1 MCGTHLMLSRLC
13 GIGATLIA
21 LSACG
26 GDGGTGP
33 GAVTPSPGTF
43 SGSTS
48 QSRSLS
54 FIVTSQ
60 GITSATLNYQLSGSG
75 CSYTATVTVGSSSP
89 VPITNGQFDTGPF
102 PVGANATMTATG
114 RFTSATQA
122 NGNISIVDG
131 GCGGSV
137 NLTWN
142 ASK

>member
-1 MCGTHLMLSRLC
+1 MRGTYVYLSRLC
-13 GIGATLIA
+13 GVGATLIA

-26 GDGGTGP
+26 GDGTGP
-33 GAVTPSPGTF
+33 GAVTPATGTW

-54 FIVTSQ
+54 FDVTSQ

-75 CSYTATVTVGSSSP
+75 CSYTATTTVGSSTP
-89 VPITNGQFDTGPF
+89 VAITNGQFDTGQVPL
-102 PVGANATMTATG
+102 GSNTTMRATG

-122 NGNISIVDG
+122 NGTISIVDG
-131 GCGGSV
+131 GCSGSV